1 MLTLGIDLGTTK
13 VAAVL
18 YDPDAS
24 GAGRAVSTEH
34 HAALPTAPGHAEQD
48 GEKMYAAVL
57 RLLAELP
64 PRELGRV
71 EAVGLTGQMHS
82 VILWSGGEL
91 SPAVTWQ
98 DKRAS
103 AAGHLDEFRTL
114 SGRPLADG
122 FGAVTLAELARQGEL
137 ERWRYAASPADWL
150 ATRLTGNP
158 APVTDPTFAASW
170 GIFDPASGG
179 WDLKAAAAL
188 GIPPGLLPPVVASGS
203 IVGTTRNV
211 PGIPDGIPVA
221 APFGDN
227 QASVLGTAVELDR
240 ELFLTLGTGAQFSF
254 VISPESAAGWTPPP
268 AVELRP
274 FLDGKLLA
282 VTAPLCGGRAWAW
295 LGGAVNNFLTSLG
308 LEPLPE
314 KLLLDRLDALA
325 LEVDGES
332 APVVAPHFLGER
344 HNPAEFGSIAGIT
357 LENFTLPNLARG
369 LAAGIV
375 RNLGDSFPPEFYR
388 NRERVVGSGNCV
400 RFCGSIRREIERQF
414 DLPLEIR
421 SVREEAAV
429 GAARLA
435 ARSVRKAG

>member
-1 MLTLGIDLGTTK
+1 MLTLGVDLGTTK

-34 HAALPTAPGHAEQD
+34 HAALPAAPGHAEQD

-170 GIFDPASGG
+170 GIFDSASGG

-188 GIPPGLLPPVVASGS
+188 GIPPGLLPPVVASSS
-203 IVGTTRNV
+203 IVGTTCRV
-211 PGIPDGIPVA
+211 SRTESPSPRRSATTRLRWSALPW
-221 APFGDN
+221 
-227 QASVLGTAVELDR
+227 SW
-240 ELFLTLGTGAQFSF
+240 TGNFS
-254 VISPESAAGWTPPP
+254 
-268 AVELRP
+268 
-274 FLDGKLLA
+274 
-282 VTAPLCGGRAWAW
+282 
-295 LGGAVNNFLTSLG
+295 
-308 LEPLPE
+308 
-314 KLLLDRLDALA
+314 
-325 LEVDGES
+325 
-332 APVVAPHFLGER
+332 
-344 HNPAEFGSIAGIT
+344 
-357 LENFTLPNLARG
+357 
-369 LAAGIV
+369 
-375 RNLGDSFPPEFYR
+375 
-388 NRERVVGSGNCV
+388 
-400 RFCGSIRREIERQF
+400 
-414 DLPLEIR
+414 
-421 SVREEAAV
+421 
-429 GAARLA
+429 
-435 ARSVRKAG
+435 